1 MLGKT
6 KRSLP
11 YTGTGVVRVVKFTRS
26 GVLPSGN
33 RYDAVRRTK
42 SQLLGGN
49 RGRSVETIS
58 RAVSPTDSKIVV
70 VKTGFKSPK
79 SDVRVVKA
87 KKA

>member
-6 KRSLP
+6 KRSVP
-11 YTGTGVVRVVKFTRS
+11 FVGTGIVKVEKFTRS

-42 SQLLGGN
+42 SQMLGGRN
-49 RGRSVETIS
+49 GRSVETIS
-58 RAVSPTDSKIVV
+58 RAISPTDGKIAV
-70 VKTGFKSPK
+70 VKTGFKSPRFN
-79 SDVRVVKA
+79 VRVVKA